1 MKNCNKCLLPETHE
15 TIEFNKIGTCNICDQ
30 HKFKKEKIDWQK
42 KKNEFEVILK
52 KYRGKYNYDCIVPF
66 SGGKDSVFTLH
77 KLVKDYNLKCL
88 VVSFDHT
95 FFRPKLIENRKK
107 IFKSLGVDCLTFTPN
122 WKLVQK
128 LMLETFIRKGD
139 FCWHCHSGIFAY
151 PMQIAIKEN
160 VPLVIWG
167 EPQAE
172 YTAYYSYEDTLK
184 ETEEVNEERFNKFV
198 NLGISADD
206 MLHMLNDNS
215 INKRDLAP
223 YAYPK
228 LEDLKKIN
236 FRSIC
241 LGSYFPWDVKKQ
253 VKIIKEELDWEED
266 LNAGIPPEYAYEKVE
281 CQMQGIRDYIKFIK
295 RGSGRT
301 AHLSAID
308 IRNNRIEQNVAQKN
322 IDEYDGKKPKGLDIF
337 LKNIGITESEF
348 NEIAKSHA
356 VFPANINPENLEE
369 GDELPDQTMWDINAP
384 MKREYAQKKLQEH
397 GFDKNTKNDSSY

>member
-1 MKNCNKCLLPETHE
+1 MKSCKNCLLPETHE
-15 TIEFNKIGTCNICDQ
+15 TIEFDQSGTCNICTQ
-30 HKFKKEKIDWQK
+30 HKFKNEKIDWK
-42 KKNEFEVILK
+42 SKALDFEKILSNF
-52 KYRGKYNYDCIVPF
+52 RGKYNYDCIVPF
-66 SGGKDSVFTLH
+66 SGGKDSVFTLY
-77 KLVKDYNLKCL
+77 KLVKEFRLKCL

-107 IFKSLGVDCLTFTPN
+107 IFKELGVDVLTFTPN

-151 PMQIAIKEN
+151 PMQVAIKEK

-172 YTAYYSYEDTLK
+172 YTAYYSYEDTLN
-184 ETEEVNEERFNKFV
+184 ENEEVDEERFNKFV
-198 NLGISADD
+198 NLGITAED
-206 MLHMLNDNS
+206 MLYMLNDKNIS
-215 INKRDLAP
+215 KRDLLP
-223 YAYPK
+223 FTYPELK
-228 LEDLKKIN
+228 DLKKIN

-241 LGSYFPWDVKKQ
+241 LGSYFPWNVRNQ
-253 VKIIKEELDWEED
+253 VEIIKKELGWEED

-308 IRNNRIEQNVAQKN
+308 IRNKVIGQNIAKKN
-322 IDEYDGKKPKGLDIF
+322 IHDYDGKKPKSLDIF
-337 LKNIGITESEF
+337 LKNVGLTEDEF
-348 NEIAKSHA
+348 NKIAKSHA
-356 VFPANINPENLEE
+356 VFPADIDPKNLPEGEE
-369 GDELPDQTMWDINAP
+369 LYDQKNWDQNSP
-384 MKREYAQKKLQEH
+384 MERDYTLKKLKDH
-397 GFDKNTKNDSSY
+397 GFS

>member
-1 MKNCNKCLLPETHE
+1 MKSCKNCLLPETHE
-15 TIEFNKIGTCNICDQ
+15 TIEFNQSGICNICTQ
-30 HKFKKEKIDWQK
+30 HKFKNEKIDWK
-42 KKNEFEVILK
+42 SKALDFEKILSNF
-52 KYRGKYNYDCIVPF
+52 RGKYNYDCIVPF
-66 SGGKDSVFTLH
+66 SGGKDSVFTLY
-77 KLVKDYNLKCL
+77 KLVKEFRLKCL

-107 IFKSLGVDCLTFTPN
+107 IFKELGVDVLTFTPN

-151 PMQIAIKEN
+151 PMQVAIKEK

-172 YTAYYSYEDTLK
+172 YTAYYSYEDTLN
-184 ETEEVNEERFNKFV
+184 ENEEVDEERFNKFV
-198 NLGISADD
+198 NLGITAED
-206 MLHMLNDNS
+206 MLYMLNDKNIS
-215 INKRDLAP
+215 KRDLLP
-223 YAYPK
+223 FTYPELK
-228 LEDLKKIN
+228 DLKKIN

-241 LGSYFPWDVKKQ
+241 LGSYFPWNVRNQ
-253 VKIIKEELDWEED
+253 VEIIKKELGWEED

-308 IRNNRIEQNVAQKN
+308 IRNKVIGQNIAKKN
-322 IDEYDGKKPKGLDIF
+322 IHDYDGKKPKSLDIF
-337 LKNIGITESEF
+337 LKNIGLTEDEF
-348 NEIAKSHA
+348 NKIAKSHA
-356 VFPANINPENLEE
+356 VFPADIDPKNLPEGEE
-369 GDELPDQTMWDINAP
+369 LYDQKNWDQNSP
-384 MKREYAQKKLQEH
+384 MERDYTLKKLKDH
-397 GFDKNTKNDSSY
+397 GFS